1 MAQRGESQKKEEL
14 PMSSVTPDT
23 QGAIVEPD
31 HQSRPTEPG
40 VDEFR
45 PRSASEPHRPGTRI
59 QKPRPTSHT
68 PSLRD
73 IPEETTSNTLQ
84 AVGTSQT
91 QTSKS
96 TLSFVSAV
104 SDNSSAYQTPLSA
117 RHFVPT
123 FKEHDNHTQPKN
135 EGTEWERKR
144 QHHMSSVSSE
154 SFLPSVS
161 KHSVPQEHIHLFH
174 TLIERLEKAE
184 KDTTELREKIE
195 QERMKQHTELMKVI
209 SGLTQRLEELET
221 ERCMEKQER
230 DTPDKDGML
239 QTTSQLPQNC
249 SVSTDVLVRLAK
261 RVTQWRFLARRL
273 HIEEHDIQQIGVDFP
288 GSIQEQSYQMLLK
301 WKLSLSC
308 NNDAYHT
315 LGEAVRE
322 EFGETLY
329 SDYVT
334 MVQEAEGNSCQ

>member
-1 MAQRGESQKKEEL
+1 MAQTGESQRKEEL
-14 PMSSVTPDT
+14 PMSSITPDT

-40 VDEFR
+40 VVFR
-45 PRSASEPHRPGTRI
+45 RRSASEPHRPGTRI

-68 PSLRD
+68 PSLRN

-96 TLSFVSAV
+96 TLSCVSGV
-104 SDNSSAYQTPLSA
+104 SDNSSAYHTPPSA
-117 RHFVPT
+117 RRFVTT
-123 FKEHDNHTQPKN
+123 FKGHDNHTQPKN
-135 EGTEWERKR
+135 EGTEWERKK

-154 SFLPSVS
+154 SFLSSVS
-161 KHSVPQEHIHLFH
+161 KHSVPQEHVHLFN

-184 KDTTELREKIE
+184 KDNTELREKIE

-209 SGLTQRLEELET
+209 SGLTQRIQELET
-221 ERCMEKQER
+221 ERCKEKQER

-249 SVSTDVLVRLAK
+249 SVSTDVLVQLAK
-261 RVTQWRFLARRL
+261 RMTQWRFLARRL
-273 HIEEHDIQQIGVDFP
+273 HLQECDIQQIGVNFSNDL
-288 GSIQEQSYQMLLK
+288 QEQSYQMLLK
-301 WKLSLSC
+301 WKLYLS
-308 NNDAYHT
+308 HVIMMPT
-315 LGEAVRE
+315 THWGK
-322 EFGETLY
+322 
-329 SDYVT
+329 
-334 MVQEAEGNSCQ
+334 Q